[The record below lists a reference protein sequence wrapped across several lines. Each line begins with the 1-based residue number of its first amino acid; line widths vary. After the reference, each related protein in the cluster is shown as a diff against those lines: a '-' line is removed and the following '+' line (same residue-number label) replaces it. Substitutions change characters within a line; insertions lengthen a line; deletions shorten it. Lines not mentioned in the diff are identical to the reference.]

1 MLIFNDSFLLIASRS
16 LYLAHRA
23 LGIPVGSWVAAEP
36 SETRLAFTTNPPG
49 LEAVLPLLRWAIGTS
64 NNKKH
69 INPAPRPQLRNS
81 LKVRLLNKLGNH
93 TLFTK

>member
-1 MLIFNDSFLLIASRS
+1 MLIFNDSFLLVAPRGFH
-16 LYLAHRA
+16 LAHRA

-36 SETRLAFTTNPPG
+36 SETRLAFTTNLPG
-49 LEAVLPLLRWAIGTS
+49 LGAVLPLLRWAIGTS

-69 INPAPRPQLRNS
+69 INPAPRPQLQNS
-81 LKVRLLNKLGNH
+81 LKVRLLNKLSNH